1 MIQSLISSTT
11 VAVAAAVPISH
22 KINAAPPPPPL
33 PTLSYH
39 KIVASHSDGPQ
50 HCRPVQRRAAT
61 LGLAGLVLGFIQ
73 VGSDRRANAAGK
85 RAPPPPPEE
94 KKDPSINAVT
104 AKVLASKKRKEAMK
118 ESIAKLKEKGKL
130 IDQPSP

>member
-1 MIQSLISSTT
+1 MRAYQDYIILT
-11 VAVAAAVPISH
+11 VCVL
-22 KINAAPPPPPL
+22 K
-33 PTLSYH
+33 
-39 KIVASHSDGPQ
+39 
-50 HCRPVQRRAAT
+50 CRRAAT

-130 IDQPSP
+130 IDQPSK